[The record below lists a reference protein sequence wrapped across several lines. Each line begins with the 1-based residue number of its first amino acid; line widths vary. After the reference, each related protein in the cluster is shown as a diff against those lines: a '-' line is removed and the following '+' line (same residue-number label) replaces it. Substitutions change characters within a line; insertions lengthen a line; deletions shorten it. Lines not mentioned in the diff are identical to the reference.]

1 MPGSINRERVP
12 ISNHKTNLDTILL
25 DAMDGLE
32 VREAQKTL
40 FFWQF
45 HKAAEMLTVCYSR
58 QANNLMVFSG
68 LSSLWA
74 FMGQGM
80 TDKHLS
86 LVDVIQI
93 HP

>member
-1 MPGSINRERVP
+1 MPGSINRERMS

-45 HKAAEMLTVCYSR
+45 HNAPAAEKFTACLLFK
-58 QANNLMVFSG
+58 AG
-68 LSSLWA
+68 
-74 FMGQGM
+74 
-80 TDKHLS
+80 
-86 LVDVIQI
+86 
-93 HP
+93 